1 MNSNE
6 MIDVDLPSLQS
17 ITLGFEAL
25 VGSDVDSCSLI
36 MRSNNE
42 LIGYDLF
49 CRSSK
54 SNINNFQR
62 LEFRISSC
70 SDIGKYFCILNI
82 DSI

>member
-17 ITLGFEAL
+17 IQLGKWAL
-25 VGSDVDSCSLI
+25 QGRWNDDSSSLI

-42 LIGYDLF
+42 MIGYDLF

-54 SNINNFQR
+54 SNINNFCMG
-62 LEFRISSC
+62 EFLFSSC
-70 SDIGKYFCILNI
+70 SDIGKYF
-82 DSI
+82 

>member
-17 ITLGFEAL
+17 IQLGKYAL
-25 VGSDVDSCSLI
+25 EGSCDESCSLTL
-36 MRSNNE
+36 RSNNE

-54 SNINNFQR
+54 SNINNF
-62 LEFRISSC
+62 
-70 SDIGKYFCILNI
+70 
-82 DSI
+82 

>member
-17 ITLGFEAL
+17 IQLGEWTLAGR
-25 VGSDVDSCSLI
+25 SWDDSCSLI

-54 SNINNFQR
+54 SNINNF
-62 LEFRISSC
+62 
-70 SDIGKYFCILNI
+70 
-82 DSI
+82 

>member
-17 ITLGFEAL
+17 IQLGEWAL
-25 VGSDVDSCSLI
+25 QGRWDNSSSLI

-42 LIGYDLF
+42 LNGYDLF

-54 SNINNFQR
+54 SNINNF
-62 LEFRISSC
+62 
-70 SDIGKYFCILNI
+70 CIL
-82 DSI
+82 